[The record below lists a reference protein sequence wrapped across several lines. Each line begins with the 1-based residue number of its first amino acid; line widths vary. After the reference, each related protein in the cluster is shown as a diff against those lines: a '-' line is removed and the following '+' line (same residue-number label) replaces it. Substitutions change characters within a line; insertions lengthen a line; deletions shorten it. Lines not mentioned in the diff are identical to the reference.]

1 MFRSRLKRC
10 QPLHPSAAESSLKR
24 GFVAP
29 RQNGDAAKKPSN
41 TVESKKEEMKME
53 SPPAAKEVKKKAF
66 VSPLKAVSSEKEPEG
81 VTDDKYCFSYFFLVM
96 FILA

>member
-1 MFRSRLKRC
+1 
-10 QPLHPSAAESSLKR
+10 
-24 GFVAP
+24 
-29 RQNGDAAKKPSN
+29 
-41 TVESKKEEMKME
+41 ME
-53 SPPAAKEVKKKAF
+53 SPPAAKEVKRKAF